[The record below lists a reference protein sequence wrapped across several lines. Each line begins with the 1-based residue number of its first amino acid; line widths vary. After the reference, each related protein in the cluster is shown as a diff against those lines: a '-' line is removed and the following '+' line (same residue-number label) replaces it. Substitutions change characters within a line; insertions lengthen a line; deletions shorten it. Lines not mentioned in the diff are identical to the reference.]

1 MNLRCVP
8 TGAAARSAAQSGA
21 AQSGAPQSGA
31 AQSGAPQSGAA
42 PVIRT
47 PSRGGTPSA
56 DVWAPRA
63 RRSYCPAILIGFAFV
78 WRERAQAPTQLPL
91 PIRPDRMRQ

>member
-1 MNLRCVP
+1 MNLRCVL
-8 TGAAARSAAQSGA
+8 TGAAGRGA
-21 AQSGAPQSGA
+21 AQSGAL
-31 AQSGAPQSGAA
+31 
-42 PVIRT
+42 PVSRT
-47 PSRGGTPSA
+47 LSREGTPPA

-78 WRERAQAPTQLPL
+78 WREGAQAPTQLPL